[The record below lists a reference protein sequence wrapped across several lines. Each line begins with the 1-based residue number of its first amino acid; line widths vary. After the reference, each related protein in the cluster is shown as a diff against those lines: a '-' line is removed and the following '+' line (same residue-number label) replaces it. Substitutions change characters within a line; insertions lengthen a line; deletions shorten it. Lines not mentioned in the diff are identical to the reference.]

1 MFYELSD
8 THEFFLLAWEQ
19 QRNVL
24 ATLPDASCCQA
35 KGGERKEELKV
46 YETGAQKF

>member
-8 THEFFLLAWEQ
+8 THEFFHLAWEQ

-24 ATLPDASCCQA
+24 AMLCLTHPVA
-35 KGGERKEELKV
+35 KQKEERERKS
-46 YETGAQKF
+46 

>member
-8 THEFFLLAWEQ
+8 THELFLLAWEQ

-24 ATLPDASCCQA
+24 ATLCLTYPVA
-35 KGGERKEELKV
+35 KQREERESKS
-46 YETGAQKF
+46 